1 MNETLSPKRPVTG
14 NPTGPVVAHPAPVL
28 GQGGGT
34 GPGSGTVAPA
44 TLVSERMRFWRRM
57 AVVLGGFVV
66 VLASLMIWG
75 QVRINRVEP
84 WTSPTLM
91 ALREQLHADPKN
103 EALKTE
109 YRQVDHA
116 LREAYFVRLERQR
129 TGAWLLLLVG
139 GGWVWALKQG
149 WRPAPARPWTTGTS
163 DRRYRVARARAIT
176 GVVGGGIL
184 LAMVISG
191 LWTSHPLEA
200 WERQRAL
207 AEAEGTSA
215 APEAPGAASTTGA
228 VAVAVADPGAWMT
241 EAPHQWPRFL
251 GHQGNNQRQ
260 EARIPLQWDVAAG
273 TGVIWRSEVPRT
285 GYSSPVVWKDHL
297 FVTGGNRQGRRMF
310 AYATADGRLLWEQAP
325 LAPGAPEAAIR
336 PPEMSG
342 AAACTPATDGER
354 VYAIFGTGELAAWDF
369 AGTPLWQ
376 RRLDVS
382 DNSYGHAASLVVW
395 QDRLLLQMDQ
405 GHEEDGRSELLALD
419 VRTGQTVWSVK
430 RPVGGSWT
438 TPWLGE
444 AGGRWQL
451 ILAGDP
457 WLMAYDPTDGAELWR
472 ARVLGGELAPS
483 PMMAGGLVVAVCP
496 GVSMAAVRP
505 DGTGDVTETHTVWK
519 VTKDMPDVP
528 TPVAWG
534 DWFFTANTEGHVIA
548 WESATGRKVWEHEF
562 EVEIQASPLLL
573 GDRLYLFGQPGNVWV
588 LQAGGEY
595 RLLAEFDMGEEIY
608 ASPAVTAD
616 RLWIRSAKAVL
627 AIGEAAVSPEEEVA
641 DGR

>member
-1 MNETLSPKRPVTG
+1 MTDREW
-14 NPTGPVVAHPAPVL
+14 
-28 GQGGGT
+28 
-34 GPGSGTVAPA
+34 
-44 TLVSERMRFWRRM
+44 FWRRIAM
-57 AVVLGGFVV
+57 VLGGFVV
-66 VLASLMIWG
+66 VLAGLLIWG

-84 WTSPTLM
+84 WTSSALV
-91 ALREQLHADPKN
+91 ALRHQLHAEPKN
-103 EALKTE
+103 EALKSE
-109 YRQVDHA
+109 YRRVDQQ
-116 LREAYFVRLERQR
+116 LREAYFIRLERQR
-129 TGAWLLLLVG
+129 TGSWLLLLAG
-139 GGWVWALKQG
+139 GGVVWAMRQG
-149 WRPAPARPWTTGTS
+149 WPTQPARPWMTGTS
-163 DRRYRVARARAIT
+163 ERGHRVIRARMIT
-176 GVVGGGIL
+176 VGVGGLVL
-184 LAMVISG
+184 LAMVMSG
-191 LWTSHPLEA
+191 LWSSRPLEA
-200 WERQRAL
+200 WERQQAQVAAAGAAVGTGDDGEVTGTVVL
-207 AEAEGTSA
+207 ATVNPGVWMAEATN
-215 APEAPGAASTTGA
+215 
-228 VAVAVADPGAWMT
+228 
-241 EAPHQWPRFL
+241 QWPRFL
-251 GHQGNNQRQ
+251 GHEGSNRRR
-260 EARIPLQWDVAAG
+260 EARIPLEWDVASG

-297 FVTGGNRQGRRMF
+297 FVTGGNRQGRRVF

-325 LAPGAPEAAIR
+325 IAPGTAESAIR

-369 AGTPLWQ
+369 AGTPVWQ

-419 VRTGQTVWSVK
+419 VRTGQTAWSVK

-444 AGGRWQL
+444 VGGRWQL

-457 WLMAYDPTDGAELWR
+457 WLMAYEPAGGGEVWR
-472 ARVLGGELAPS
+472 AKVLGAELAPS
-483 PMMAGGLVVAVCP
+483 PMVADGLVVAVCP
-496 GVSMAAVRP
+496 GVSMAAVRA

-519 VTKDMPDVP
+519 VTRDMPDVP

-534 DWFFTANTEGHVIA
+534 EWFFTANTEGQVIA
-548 WESATGRKVWEHEF
+548 WEAVTGRKVWEHEF

-573 GDRLYLFGQPGNVWV
+573 GDRIYLFGQPGNVWV

-616 RLWIRSAKAVL
+616 RLWVRTAKAVV
-627 AIGEAAVSPEEEVA
+627 AIGEAAEGREEVA
-641 DGR
+641 DER